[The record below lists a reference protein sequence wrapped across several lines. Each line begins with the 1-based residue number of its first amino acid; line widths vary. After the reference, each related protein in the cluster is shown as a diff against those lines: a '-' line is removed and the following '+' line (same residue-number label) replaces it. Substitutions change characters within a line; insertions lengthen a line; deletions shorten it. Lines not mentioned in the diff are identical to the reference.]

1 MMYCQV
7 NPNYRSEIARMLKN
21 MPSHWREM
29 YDSGRRKLKAGGGP
43 NLPNTPTPE
52 QAMQL
57 IGITA
62 GGNQSDDQPK
72 GHHKV
77 PPKVREEAMLG
88 IRLSYD
94 NNYGAWDFIG
104 LARAIQLAISPGVPD
119 STHRRMRNYFTR
131 HLKDKKSARFGS
143 KSSPSR
149 GYMAWLNWGGDAGAK
164 WVGAKTKSNP
174 SARPRYVQAFAN
186 PFARY
191 NNFEVYEPFHR
202 RSD

>member
-1 MMYCQV
+1 MS
-7 NPNYRSEIARMLKN
+7 YRAEIALMLKD
-21 MPSHWREM
+21 MPPHWREM
-29 YDSGRRKLKAGGGP
+29 YNSGRRKLKAGGGAH
-43 NLPNTPTPE
+43 LPETPTPE

-62 GGNQSDDQPK
+62 GGNQSGDVPK
-72 GHHKV
+72 GQHKV
-77 PPKVREEAMLG
+77 PTKVRDEAMLG

-94 NNYGAWDFIG
+94 HNYGAWDFIG

-119 STHRRMRNYFTR
+119 STHKRMRNYFTR

-164 WVGAKTKSNP
+164 WVGAKTKGNP
-174 SARPRYVQAFAN
+174 SLSLKYAQAN
-186 PFARY
+186 PRPKYAQART
-191 NNFEVYEPFHR
+191 NNHFEIYEPFHR